1 MMSTPSSS
9 AVATVRRIAAY
20 SACCGWI
27 CKPIRTGRVVTFCT
41 LPEQRQPQ
49 LGIAGL
55 TDLDGDSPVLPRQV
69 AGRLLAGLIAAG
81 GLRDDVQH
89 ARAGAR
95 SSVRVNSIDSPE
107 PASS

>member
-27 CKPIRTGRVVTFCT
+27 CKAIRTGRDVKFRT
-41 LPEQRQPQ
+41 LAEQRQPQ

-55 TDLDGDSPVLPRQV
+55 ADLDGDGQVLPRQV
-69 AGRLLAGLIAAG
+69 AGRMLAGLIAGG

-89 ARAGAR
+89 ARA
-95 SSVRVNSIDSPE
+95 RVQVQRAGQVDRL
-107 PASS
+107 A